1 MNARQLSETRSIQK
15 RAGRYYS
22 HTSWSC
28 FSGGSQG
35 SVRKSLF
42 LQGKVEASAY
52 DRDRLG
58 LSLQLVD
65 IACVKTMP
73 TAVQCRVCGVSGRKL
88 FDPDIHSEILLA
100 SRE

>member
-1 MNARQLSETRSIQK
+1 MFVLLWLGI
-15 RAGRYYS
+15 GICYVLPVMGIFLYM
-22 HTSWSC
+22 SC

>member
-1 MNARQLSETRSIQK
+1 MNAQQLSETRSIQ
-15 RAGRYYS
+15 RRTGRYYN
-22 HTSWSC
+22 HTLL
-28 FSGGSQG
+28 SGLSRCSQG

-58 LSLQLVD
+58 LSRQLVD

-73 TAVQCRVCGVSGRKL
+73 TAVQCKVCGVSGRKL